1 MPHGGRAVTQASS
14 QLRHDLG
21 AALLGALLILL
32 WEMSGLDIGV
42 MRGLGDAHG
51 FALRDAWWTSGLLH
65 EGGRVVAASLLGA
78 LAWDAIRPKSG
89 GPALSQRWC
98 WLAATLAC
106 MLLVSTIKRHSPTS
120 CPWDLAEFGGH
131 AMRLSHW
138 RFDLRDGGGG
148 RCFPSGHASAAFAF
162 FGAYF
167 LWRGHRPVAARLW
180 LIGTGLVGMLFGLG
194 QVARGAHFPSHVFW
208 TAWLCWMVC
217 ALLAMLLSA
226 RTARQS
232 ARLELLRASVHAAG

>member
-1 MPHGGRAVTQASS
+1 MPHGGPIVRRDAAL
-14 QLRHDLG
+14 LRQDLSAG
-21 AALLGALLILL
+21 LLGALLIVL

-42 MRGLGDAHG
+42 MRVFGGAHG
-51 FALRDAWWTSGLLH
+51 FALHEAWWTSGLLH
-65 EGGRVVAASLLGA
+65 QGGRIVAWFLIGA
-78 LAWDAIRPKSG
+78 LVQDAIRPWHG
-89 GPALSQRWC
+89 GPPRHQRWR
-98 WLAATLAC
+98 WLAAILAC

-148 RCFPSGHASAAFAF
+148 SCFPSGHASSAFAF
-162 FGAYF
+162 FGVYF
-167 LWRGHRPVAARLW
+167 LWRGHRPRAARLW
-180 LIGTGLVGMLFGLG
+180 LLGTGVVGMLFGLG

-226 RTARQS
+226 RTAREGTS
-232 ARLELLRASVHAAG
+232 RGTLAANVHV